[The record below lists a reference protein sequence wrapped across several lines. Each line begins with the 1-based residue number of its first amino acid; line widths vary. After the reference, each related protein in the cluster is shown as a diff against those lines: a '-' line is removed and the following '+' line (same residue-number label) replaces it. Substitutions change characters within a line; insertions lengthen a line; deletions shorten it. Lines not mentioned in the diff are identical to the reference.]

1 MKQKNIFFL
10 TLSAVF
16 IAIIAVMSFTPVGYL
31 KIGIVEIT
39 LLVAPVVAGGILLG
53 KWGGLL
59 LGAAFGI
66 SSFLQCFGMSAF
78 GATMLSINPV
88 FTAIVCLLPRLA
100 LGFCAVWLFSALSKK
115 NVPSPVSGALS
126 FLCGSLLNTVLFVGL
141 FVLLFGKTDYVA
153 SLMESTGAKN
163 LLAFAAAF
171 AGVNSLVEAAANAVL
186 GAALT
191 PVLLKL
197 KKRAR
202 G

>member
-53 KWGGLL
+53 RWGGLL

-66 SSFLQCFGMSAF
+66 SSFLQCFGMSTF

-100 LGFCAVWLFSALSKK
+100 LGFSVRFCRRFQIWSRGKATCDLPIEK
-115 NVPSPVSGALS
+115 
-126 FLCGSLLNTVLFVGL
+126 CSLRHLQ
-141 FVLLFGKTDYVA
+141 
-153 SLMESTGAKN
+153 SC
-163 LLAFAAAF
+163 
-171 AGVNSLVEAAANAVL
+171 
-186 GAALT
+186 
-191 PVLLKL
+191 
-197 KKRAR
+197 
-202 G
+202 